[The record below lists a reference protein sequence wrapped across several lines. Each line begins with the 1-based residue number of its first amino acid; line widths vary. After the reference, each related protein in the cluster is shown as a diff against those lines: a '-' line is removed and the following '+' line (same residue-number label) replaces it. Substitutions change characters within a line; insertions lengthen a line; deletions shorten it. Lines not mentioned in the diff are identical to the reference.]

1 METAGL
7 PEPVY
12 RQTDFMLYATLKN
25 KNYGT
30 GSSWA
35 DTAHEGAHDTAY
47 DRAQDEAYD
56 KYELIV
62 AFCDV
67 KRTKQEI
74 MDYMRF
80 SSKRQFNERYMKPL
94 LQSGRLRM
102 TLPDKPKS
110 KNQKYISTKSELE
123 KAQAILDNNPVL
135 AYSPGD
141 LRQEGRTVEEY
152 LATFTDS
159 EQEFYRDYYED
170 EI

>member
-1 METAGL
+1 
-7 PEPVY
+7 
-12 RQTDFMLYATLKN
+12 
-25 KNYGT
+25 
-30 GSSWA
+30 
-35 DTAHEGAHDTAY
+35 
-47 DRAQDEAYD
+47 
-56 KYELIV
+56 
-62 AFCDV
+62 
-67 KRTKQEI
+67 
-74 MDYMRF
+74 
-80 SSKRQFNERYMKPL
+80 
-94 LQSGRLRM
+94 M

-110 KNQKYISTKSELE
+110 KNQKYISTKSELQ